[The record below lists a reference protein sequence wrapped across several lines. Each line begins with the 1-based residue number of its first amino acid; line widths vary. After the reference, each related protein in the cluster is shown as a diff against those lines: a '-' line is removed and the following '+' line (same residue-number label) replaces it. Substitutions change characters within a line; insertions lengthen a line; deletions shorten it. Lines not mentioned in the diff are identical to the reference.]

1 MNPPVSNPSSPA
13 GPAAPPLRLVFWE
26 TTVGCNLEC
35 KHCRRLEVSHELMK
49 TDLSTAEGRTL
60 IDQIAAVG
68 RPVLVFSGGEPLMR
82 PDIFELAGYAKQRGL
97 LVALATNG
105 TLLDESTAD
114 RIAAAGFDRVSASL
128 DGADA
133 ATHDGFRGLAGAFD
147 QTMEGL
153 ARLRARGVPF
163 QVNCTIARHDKD
175 QIQQVLELA
184 EQIGAVAVHYFLLVP
199 VGCGE
204 QIAEDQMLSTEEVE
218 DRLRLIARLQRQT
231 NLQIKPT
238 CAPHYYRIIRQ
249 EAREL
254 GLAMPKAPGHPSAA
268 AHGHPSGGQPG
279 GGHPGGG
286 HPGGHPGGGQP
297 APQPD
302 ADPDKAA
309 LHSITKGCLAGT
321 AVCFVSH
328 EGDVFPCGYLPVAAG
343 NVRRQNFGDIWRDSL
358 IFNQFRDVDQLTGKC
373 GACEYRNVCS
383 GCRARA
389 FYQHGDYLAEE
400 PYCAHE
406 PATPRR

>member
-1 MNPPVSNPSSPA
+1 MSTSVQIKPSD
-13 GPAAPPLRLVFWE
+13 PAAASPPRLVFWE

-82 PDIFELAGYAKQRGL
+82 PDIFELAGYAKQRRL

-105 TLLDESTAD
+105 TMVDEPTAD
-114 RIAAAGFDRVSASL
+114 RIAATGFDRVSASL
-128 DGADA
+128 DGADP
-133 ATHDGFRGLAGAFD
+133 ATHDGFRGLKGAFE
-147 QTMEGL
+147 QTMAGL

-163 QVNCTIARHDKD
+163 QVNCTIAKHDKD

-184 EQIGAVAVHYFLLVP
+184 EGIGAVAVHYFLLVP

-204 QIAEDQMLSTEEVE
+204 QIADDQMLGTEEVE

-231 NLQIKPT
+231 DLQIKPT

-254 GLAMPKAPGHPSAA
+254 GLPMPKAPGHPTAA
-268 AHGHPSGGQPG
+268 VAHGHPSGGHPSD
-279 GGHPGGG
+279 GHPGGG
-286 HPGGHPGGGQP
+286 HPGAHPGGGHVGAP
-297 APQPD
+297 AES
-302 ADPDKAA
+302 DPDKAA

-343 NVRRQNFGDIWRDSL
+343 NVRRQNFGDIWRDSQ
-358 IFNQFRDVDQLTGKC
+358 IFSQFRDVDQLTGKC

-406 PATPRR
+406 PAGPRR